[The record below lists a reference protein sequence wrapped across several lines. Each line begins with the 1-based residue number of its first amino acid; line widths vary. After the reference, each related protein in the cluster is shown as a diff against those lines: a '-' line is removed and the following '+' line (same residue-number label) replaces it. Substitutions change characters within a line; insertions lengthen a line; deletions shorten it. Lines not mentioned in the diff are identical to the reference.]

1 MKKFLCLLACM
12 VMCLSTTAFAAVNLT
27 DVKGTKYEDAVDKLV
42 YFEIVNGYED
52 NTYKPKNSVTRAEL
66 SKMLV
71 LAMGKEDDV
80 AAAKNKF
87 LSFTD
92 VLSSFWG
99 YGYIK
104 VASDEKLV
112 NGYPDGT
119 FLPQGNVTYAEA
131 TTMVLRALG
140 YKEDVEKSELLWP
153 NNYMVYADEKLEIFK
168 NIGEFKASDPAN
180 RGDIAI
186 LIWNAL
192 RTGVCDIVGENS
204 KGLVYGEGTP
214 MITEYLG
221 YKYIENAEIADIEF
235 DDSFTK
241 AKVAF
246 DVGRKKYTYL
256 EFDADEVVE
265 MFGCKVTMLIDDVKD
280 EVVDIECDGDYKR
293 VEGDVSNITDNKI
306 YIASRRN
313 GYDRPDDEDVLL
325 FGIDSLEAAA
335 EVILLLEDSE
345 VKYCIAMGASNVD
358 VATVVSSNA
367 KVDSSNYGIKI
378 RDLESTSG
386 GKSYLVANEDKW
398 PSNND
403 LILYFINSED
413 YIVILDN
420 VKESTAVKIST
431 VTDEYLKV
439 VGSDYYEYDDED
451 DYTVVV
457 INGRRTT
464 LGTLSDIKP
473 ANDMMN
479 VITYNGHMYFFVYKD
494 AILDN
499 LSEEKV
505 EALEALEEAIWDA
518 EDLDEAIC
526 SQESYTILMLA
537 VKSGKAIDHTYSLA
551 KINNATKKIKDA
563 LDDMDPATGTT
574 EKAIVA
580 AKKELR
586 ELYVDEGLYIIE
598 DEDKYTVESY
608 DVFYDAMEEV
618 EDVLYA
624 LSADLDEVEEAYE
637 LLEDAIY
644 ELEERD

>member
-1 MKKFLCLLACM
+1 MKKFLCILVCM
-12 VMCLSTTAFAAVNLT
+12 VICLSTTVLATTNLT

-140 YKEDVEKSELLWP
+140 YKEEIEKSELAWP
-153 NNYMVYADEKLEIFK
+153 NNYMVYADEKLEIFE
-168 NIGEFKASDPAN
+168 NIGEFKAADPAN

-192 RTGVCDIVGENS
+192 RTGVCDIVGETS
-204 KGLVYGEGTP
+204 KGLVYGEGNP
-214 MITEYLG
+214 MISEYLG
-221 YKYIENAEIADIEF
+221 YTYIEDAEIVDIDF
-235 DDSFTK
+235 DDNFVN

-246 DVGRKKYTYL
+246 DISEKKYFYFNFNSEDVL
-256 EFDADEVVE
+256 E
-265 MFGCKVTMLIDDVKD
+265 MFGSKVTMLIDNVKD
-280 EVVDIECDGDYKR
+280 EVVDIEYVGEYIR
-293 VEGDVSNITDNKI
+293 VEGDVTNITENKI
-306 YIASRRN
+306 YVANRRS
-313 GYDRPDDEDVLL
+313 GYTRPEEENVLL
-325 FGIDSLEAAA
+325 FGIDTLEEAA
-335 EVILLLEDSE
+335 EVILLMEDST
-345 VKYCIAMGASNVD
+345 VKYCIGMGASD
-358 VATVVSSNA
+358 VEVAIVVSDNS
-367 KVDSSNYGIKI
+367 KVDEEYGIKV
-378 RDLESTSG
+378 RDIDVTKG
-386 GKSYLVANEDKW
+386 GNSYLVANEDKW
-398 PSNND
+398 PETND
-403 LILYFINSED
+403 IILYFINTED
-413 YIVILDN
+413 YIVVLKNILEADASK
-420 VKESTAVKIST
+420 VSS
-431 VTDEYLKV
+431 VTDEYIKIT
-439 VGSDYYEYDDED
+439 SKEYYEYDDED
-451 DYTVVV
+451 DYTVIIV
-457 INGRRTT
+457 NGSRIKS
-464 LGTLSDIKP
+464 GTLEDIVV
-473 ANDMMN
+473 ANDMVN
-479 VITYNGHMYFFVYKD
+479 IVTYNGHLYFFVYKD

-499 LSEEKV
+499 LDEAKV
-505 EALEALEEAIWDA
+505 DALEALEDAIYDA

-526 SQESYTILMLA
+526 SQESYAVLMSA
-537 VKSGKAIDHTYSLA
+537 VRTAKVIDHTYSVK
-551 KINNATKKIKDA
+551 KINNATSKIKEA
-563 LDDMDPATGTT
+563 LDDMDPAKGTT

-586 ELYVDEGLYIIE
+586 ELFVDEAMDIVE
-598 DEDKYTVESY
+598 DEDLYTVESY
-608 DVFYDAMEEV
+608 DVFYDAYEEA

-624 LSADLDEVEEAYE
+624 LSADLDEIEEAYE
-637 LLEDAIY
+637 ALEDAIY